1 MKRILSSIICLLTV
15 FVSSGF
21 AQTSVETG
29 DIAKIKS
36 KVTKFA
42 ASKKRVVV
50 VTRSDEKTKG
60 YVTGFDDDKFTVSDP
75 KSGQTE
81 TFQYS
86 SVKKINK
93 NGGFSTGH
101 IIAIAAAG
109 GGFAIIYAT
118 LGRRCRNEGGCF

>member
-1 MKRILSSIICLLTV
+1 MIRVLSSVICLLTV
-15 FVSSGF
+15 LMSSGF
-21 AQTSVETG
+21 AQISPQSS

-36 KVTKFA
+36 KVTHYE

-60 YVTGFDDDKFTVSDP
+60 YVTGFDDDTFTVNDP
-75 KSGQTE
+75 KSGQTS

-86 SVKKINK
+86 SVRAIRKS
-93 NGGFSTGH
+93 GGLSTGH
-101 IIAIAAAG
+101 IIAIAAG
-109 GGFAIIYAT
+109 GAGFAIIYAT